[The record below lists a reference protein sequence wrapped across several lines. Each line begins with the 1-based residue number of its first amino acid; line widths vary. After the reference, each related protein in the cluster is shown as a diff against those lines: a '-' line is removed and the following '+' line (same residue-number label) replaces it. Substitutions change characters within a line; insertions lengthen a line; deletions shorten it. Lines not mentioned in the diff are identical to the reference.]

1 MSDMPEI
8 YGIIGAGGFGREV
21 MPVARQMIAN
31 LNDSNSKEYELVFVV
46 ENLKERIVVNGHKVI
61 DESDFFTMESSK
73 KYFNIAIADYK
84 ARERISKKMID
95 SNIQPFTI
103 MASNAVIFDNNNIGE
118 GAILCPFTTITSN
131 AKVGRFFHSNIY
143 SYVAHDCVIGDFV
156 TFAPSVHCNGKV
168 VIEDYAYIGTGVVIK
183 QGTNERPIIIGKG
196 SVVGMGAVV
205 TKSVPPFTTVIGN
218 PAVELIRK

>member
-1 MSDMPEI
+1 MMSDMPEI

-31 LNDSNSKEYELVFVV
+31 FNDSNSKEYELVFVV

-61 DESDFFTMESSK
+61 DESDFLTMESSK

-118 GAILCPFTTITSN
+118 GAILCPFTTI
-131 AKVGRFFHSNIY
+131 
-143 SYVAHDCVIGDFV
+143 
-156 TFAPSVHCNGKV
+156 
-168 VIEDYAYIGTGVVIK
+168 
-183 QGTNERPIIIGKG
+183 KG
-196 SVVGMGAVV
+196 C
-205 TKSVPPFTTVIGN
+205 
-218 PAVELIRK
+218 